1 MKSPIRTANLSDAIP
16 EKCIFSVYR
25 LACFMLV
32 FIICGVFPAKII
44 AQTIT
49 NEPQAAE
56 QNAIERR
63 TVSIGPAE
71 NIVAALVRIGA
82 NSGDAAAAQRA
93 LARTIDTDD
102 IKRDDQLTVF
112 LRKDGNTKRLLGFTL
127 ASGSSRSITVT
138 RTLDGTY
145 RAREL
150 QTTMQRRILRVAGVI
165 GENGLV
171 PSVREQGA
179 PDRAAESL
187 ADAFAFDVD
196 FEREIGP
203 GSSFE
208 LMYERVSD
216 ARGAVVREGEPI
228 FASITTLTGRTVVVY
243 RFQPNGGISGWYD
256 ATGRSSRKF
265 LMKNPVSG
273 ARLTSGFGRR
283 IHPITGYSRMHEGID
298 FGVPIGTPVMTAGDG
313 VVSRVGRM
321 GGYGNVVDVEHAG
334 GWLTRYAHLSSFASG
349 LRVGDRVRQ
358 GQVIALSG
366 NTGRSTGPHLHYETR
381 KDGVAINPSSA
392 NIPAGQPLNGEAL
405 AQFNAQVAR
414 VNAARRENMS
424 GVANQSGRN

>member
-1 MKSPIRTANLSDAIP
+1 MTRK
-16 EKCIFSVYR
+16 
-25 LACFMLV
+25 
-32 FIICGVFPAKII
+32 
-44 AQTIT
+44 
-49 NEPQAAE
+49 PQK

-63 TVSIGPAE
+63 SVSIGAAE
-71 NIVAALVRIGA
+71 TIVAALTRIGA
-82 NSGDAAAAQRA
+82 NAQDAAAAQRA

-112 LRKDGNTKRLLGFTL
+112 MRKDGTTKRLLGFTL
-127 ASGSSRSITVT
+127 ASGSTRSITVT

-165 GENGLV
+165 GPNGLV

-203 GSSFE
+203 GSTFE

-228 FASITTLTGRTVVVY
+228 FASITTLNGRTVVVY

-256 ATGRSSRKF
+256 AQGRSSRKF
-265 LMKNPVSG
+265 LMKNPING

-298 FGVPIGTPVMTAGDG
+298 FGVAVGTPVMTAGDG
-313 VVSRVGRM
+313 VISRAGIM
-321 GGYGNVVDVEHAG
+321 GGYGNVVDVSHAG
-334 GWLTRYAHLSSFASG
+334 GWSTRYAHLSRFNPG
-349 LRVGDRVRQ
+349 LRAGDRVRQ
-358 GQVIALSG
+358 GQVIAFSG

-392 NIPAGQPLNGEAL
+392 NIPAGQPLSGEAL
-405 AQFNAQVAR
+405 SQFNAQVSR

-424 GVANQSGRN
+424 GVTTAGRSAIADN